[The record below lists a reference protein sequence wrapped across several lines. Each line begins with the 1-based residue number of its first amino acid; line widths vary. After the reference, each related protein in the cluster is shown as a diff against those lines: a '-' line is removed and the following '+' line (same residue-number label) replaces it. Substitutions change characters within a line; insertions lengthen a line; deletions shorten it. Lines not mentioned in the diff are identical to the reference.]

1 MRVADL
7 ESIKIKLASPEE
19 ILNWSHG
26 EVIKPE
32 TINYRTQRA
41 EKDGLFCEKTF
52 GPERDYQCYCG
63 KYRGVKY
70 KGITCDRCGVE
81 VIKAGHYRSKIK
93 LFKANDL
100 EFKGRVQDFY
110 GNKASALE
118 YYSKA
123 LEFVP
128 DHELANP
135 AHDKVLK
142 RLDKARMELRKIEK
156 KLQIQDED
164 PRLWFKYGVVL
175 LSLGKVD
182 KAIECFDKVI
192 TLDSADPDAFARR
205 GTAMESLG
213 DYSGAKK
220 YFEKALELKPNSMIA
235 KRGLNYAGYFLEH

>member
-1 MRVADL
+1 MQELLELDVSDSMKKSIEALSKAMDTMDIDNRSESEEKLKQIHRKVVDIEEYFYRPVDSRDVYERLMSVAQKL
-7 ESIKIKLASPEE
+7 EDEE
-19 ILNWSHG
+19 
-26 EVIKPE
+26 
-32 TINYRTQRA
+32 
-41 EKDGLFCEKTF
+41 
-52 GPERDYQCYCG
+52 
-63 KYRGVKY
+63 
-70 KGITCDRCGVE
+70 
-81 VIKAGHYRSKIK
+81 KAGHYRSKIK

-135 AHDKVLK
+135 ARDKVLK
-142 RLDKARMELRKIEK
+142 RLDKDRMELGKIEK

-175 LSLGKVD
+175 LSLGEVD